1 MDWTILDRIGLDE
14 KNVTERWDMETE
26 LAVVGAGACGLMA
39 AFAAARRGVEV
50 LLLEK
55 STRLGCNTELSSGS
69 IPAAGTRFQKAA
81 GIEGTPEQMA
91 ADILRKNR
99 GQADPEIVRA
109 LCRKSREVIDV
120 LADEVGLPLTL
131 NTDAGRAGFSFLRLH
146 NPPGRTGGPLIR
158 ALHDALG
165 RFSNATFADE
175 TPGAGLVTH
184 ATGATHGQGA
194 VSGVLAGPAGTQR
207 IGAKKVILA
216 CDGFG
221 ANKEML
227 RRFIPGMADVE
238 YIGTQNATGEGIR
251 WGFDLGAA
259 TAHMNGYQGHGYVCA
274 GYGTRLSPE
283 IPQLGG
289 IFVNANGERFARDD
303 QGYSEFARVVLGQPG
318 GVAIGI
324 FDQRIYDAVAH
335 TDHFKDTVA
344 SGALR
349 CAGTLEGLAAAF
361 HLDPARLHAALEDY
375 HTGALRG
382 EDRFGRNTFGKPL
395 QAPYY
400 GAKVTGALAH
410 TQGGLRVDVHARV
423 LRADGTVIPNLYAG
437 GGTAAGISGDG
448 PDGYLSGNGLLC
460 ALGLGLIAGEH
471 AAAAIRSAA

>member
-1 MDWTILDRIGLDE
+1 MTQ
-14 KNVTERWDMETE
+14 RWDMETE
-26 LAVVGAGACGLMA
+26 LVVVGAGACGLMA
-39 AFAAARRGVEV
+39 AFAAARRGVEA

-55 STRLGCNTELSSGS
+55 NRRLGCNTELASGS
-69 IPAAGTRFQKAA
+69 IAAAGTRFQRAA

-91 ADILRKNR
+91 EDILRKNH
-99 GQADPEIVRA
+99 GQADPEIVLA
-109 LCRKSREVIDV
+109 LCRRSGEVIDL
-120 LADEVGLPLTL
+120 LADEVGLPLAL

-175 TPGAGLVTH
+175 TPGAGLVTD
-184 ATGATHGQGA
+184 GRGA
-194 VSGVLAGPAGTQR
+194 VIGVLAGPSGAER

-221 ANKEML
+221 ADKAML
-227 RRFIPGMADVE
+227 RRYIPEMADVE
-238 YIGTQNATGEGIR
+238 YIGTQNNTGEGIR
-251 WGFDLGAA
+251 WGIELGAA
-259 TAHMNGYQGHGYVCA
+259 TAHMTGYQGHGYVCA

-289 IFVNANGERFARDD
+289 IFVNVNGERFARDD

-318 GVAIGI
+318 GVAVGI
-324 FDQRIYDAVAH
+324 FDQRIYDVVAP

-349 CAGTLEGLAAAF
+349 SAGTLEELAAAF
-361 HLDPARLHAALEDY
+361 RLDPARLRATLEDY
-375 HTGALRG
+375 NAGALRG
-382 EDRFGRNTFGKPL
+382 EDRFGRQTFGAPL

-410 TQGGLRVDVHARV
+410 TQGGLKVDIHARV
-423 LRADGTVIPNLYAG
+423 LRPGGTVIPNLYAG

-448 PDGYLSGNGLLC
+448 PDGYLSGNGLLS

-471 AAAAIRSAA
+471 AAEAIRMR

>member
-1 MDWTILDRIGLDE
+1 MTQ
-14 KNVTERWDMETE
+14 RWDMETE
-26 LAVVGAGACGLMA
+26 LVVVGAGACGLMA
-39 AFAAARRGVEV
+39 AFAAARRGVEA

-55 STRLGCNTELSSGS
+55 NTRLGCNAELASGS
-69 IPAAGTRFQKAA
+69 IAAAGTRFQRAA

-91 ADILRKNR
+91 DDILRKNH
-99 GQADPEIVRA
+99 GQADPEIVLA
-109 LCRKSREVIDV
+109 LCRRSGEVIDL
-120 LADEVGLPLTL
+120 LADEVGLPLAL

-175 TPGAGLVTH
+175 TPGAGLVTD
-184 ATGATHGQGA
+184 GRGA
-194 VSGVLAGPAGTQR
+194 VIGVLAGPSGAER

-221 ANKEML
+221 ADKAML
-227 RRFIPGMADVE
+227 RRYIPEMADVE
-238 YIGTQNATGEGIR
+238 YIGTQNNTGEGIR
-251 WGFDLGAA
+251 WGIELGAA
-259 TAHMNGYQGHGYVCA
+259 TAHMTGYQGHGYVCA

-289 IFVNANGERFARDD
+289 IFVNVNGERFARDD

-318 GVAIGI
+318 GVAVGI
-324 FDQRIYDAVAH
+324 FDQRIYDVVAP

-349 CAGTLEGLAAAF
+349 SAGTLEELAAAF
-361 HLDPARLHAALEDY
+361 RLDPARLRATLEDY
-375 HTGALRG
+375 NAGALRG
-382 EDRFGRNTFGKPL
+382 EDRFGRQTFGAPL

-410 TQGGLRVDVHARV
+410 TQGGLKVDIHARV
-423 LRADGTVIPNLYAG
+423 LRPGGTVIPNLYAG

-448 PDGYLSGNGLLC
+448 SDGYLSGNGLLS

-471 AAAAIRSAA
+471 AAEAIRMR

>member
-1 MDWTILDRIGLDE
+1 MHE
-14 KNVTERWDMETE
+14 KNVTRRWDMETE
-26 LAVVGAGACGLMA
+26 LVIVGAGACGLMA
-39 AFAAARRGVEV
+39 GFAAARQGVEV

-55 STRLGCNTELSSGS
+55 SARLGCNTELASGS
-69 IPAAGTRFQKAA
+69 IPAAGTRFQRAA
-81 GIEGTPEQMA
+81 GIEGTAEQMA
-91 ADILRKNR
+91 EDILRKNR
-99 GQADPEIVRA
+99 GQADREIVLA
-109 LCRKSREVIDV
+109 LCRRSVEVIDL
-120 LADEVGLPLTL
+120 LADEVGLPLAL

-158 ALHDALG
+158 ALRDALG

-175 TPGAGLVTH
+175 TPGAGLV
-184 ATGATHGQGA
+184 ADGGGA
-194 VSGVLAGPAGTQR
+194 VTGVLAGPAGTER

-221 ANKEML
+221 ANREML
-227 RRFIPGMADVE
+227 RRYIPEMAEVE
-238 YIGTQNATGEGIR
+238 YIGTQNNTGEGVR
-251 WGFDLGAA
+251 WGIELGAA
-259 TAHMNGYQGHGYVCA
+259 IAHMTGYQGHGYVCA
-274 GYGTRLSPE
+274 GHGTRLSPE

-318 GVAIGI
+318 GVAVGI
-324 FDQRIYDAVAH
+324 FDQRIYDVVAP

-349 CAGTLEGLAAAF
+349 SAGTLEELAAAF
-361 HLDPARLHAALEDY
+361 RLDPAKLRSTVEDY
-375 HTGALRG
+375 NAGVLRG
-382 EDRFGRNTFGKPL
+382 EDRFGRQAFGAPL
-395 QAPYY
+395 RAPFY

-410 TQGGLRVDVHARV
+410 TQGGLKIDVHARV
-423 LRADGTVIPNLYAG
+423 LRPDGTSVPNLYAG

-448 PDGYLSGNGLLC
+448 PDGYLSGNGLLS

-471 AAAAIRSAA
+471 AAAAIRTR